1 MHRRCWPAPKLQ
13 SGQVT
18 HTVLAS
24 CATPLLML
32 RGMPAPRKDSL
43 EVGIAF
49 DGSRYGV
56 AAVRYFVENHDL
68 PGAAPALIL
77 VRRMARRLMA
87 TAPVWHS
94 RPLVEPQCDI
104 RTGTVIEPSM
114 VRVTPPSTS
123 S

>member
-24 CATPLLML
+24 CATPLPML

-49 DGSRYGV
+49 DGSKYGV
-56 AAVRYFVENHDL
+56 ATVRYFVEKRDL
-68 PGAAPALIL
+68 LEATSDLTL
-77 VRRMARRLMA
+77 VLRMARRLMA
-87 TAPVWHS
+87 AAPVWHS
-94 RPLVEPQCDI
+94 RPPVEPQCDI
-104 RTGTVIEPSM
+104 RTGMVIEPSM

>member
-13 SGQVT
+13 SGQLT
-18 HTVLAS
+18 QTVLAS

-32 RGMPAPRKDSL
+32 RGMPAPRKDSP
-43 EVGIAF
+43 EVGIAL
-49 DGSRYGV
+49 DGSKYGV
-56 AAVRYFVENHDL
+56 ATVRYFVANRDL
-68 PGAAPALIL
+68 PGAAHALTL
-77 VRRMARRLMA
+77 VRRMAHRLMA

-94 RPLVEPQCDI
+94 RPPVEPQCDM
-104 RTGTVIEPSM
+104 RTGTVIEPST

>member
-1 MHRRCWPAPKLQ
+1 M
-13 SGQVT
+13 T

-43 EVGIAF
+43 EVGIVL
-49 DGSRYGV
+49 DGSKYGV
-56 AAVRYFVENHDL
+56 ATVRYFVEKRDL
-68 PGAAPALIL
+68 LGAASALTL

-87 TAPVWHS
+87 TTPVWHS
-94 RPLVEPQCDI
+94 RPPVEPQCDI